1 MKHFVITRIGIGIY
15 DANRLKKMID
25 LFGAVTLPSL
35 LNQASQNFT
44 SLIVTDSNIPKEN
57 LNHLLSLIKNNENFH
72 LVEIDVTTLENT
84 KVGSFDWVWDQCQNF
99 IIKSNLL
106 EDLND
111 YILTSVLDADDAWH
125 HQLTSSIEKIATNN
139 ILSFVEAE
147 RTATTWTGHSSGMVI
162 TIPNGYAFFAHA
174 QNIGRMQYKF
184 HSMAVFVTSRFSSG
198 ISVCS
203 SRHSQWESFS
213 KVVDFKIAVWS
224 DTPPMWIYTRH
235 DEGVV
240 PWDSSKGKTIND
252 DDEKMLSNTFGIN
265 FNHIKTWNTVY
276 NKTLTETYKGKS
288 AREQYNLIFKISII
302 NRAIKILSAEE
313 ENLKIKKI
321 LEKKRQERAHLISN
335 LFSTTI

>member
-1 MKHFVITRIGIGIY
+1 LSKF
-15 DANRLKKMID
+15 ALKGGTISDFELKSD
-25 LFGAVTLPSL
+25 LFINFESFYHSL
-35 LNQASQNFT
+35 DQNKHKEGFNISSIMSPLEQAWVINCCDPLF
-44 SLIVTDSNIPKEN
+44 
-57 LNHLLSLIKNNENFH
+57 LLK
-72 LVEIDVTTLENT
+72 
-84 KVGSFDWVWDQCQNF
+84 CQNF

-125 HQLTSSIEKIATNN
+125 HQLTSSIEKIASNN
-139 ILSFVEAE
+139 ILSIVEAE

-174 QNIGRMQYKF
+174 QNIGRMHYKF

-252 DDEKMLSNTFGIN
+252 DDEKMLTNIFGIN

-276 NKTLTETYKGKS
+276 NKTLTESYKGKS